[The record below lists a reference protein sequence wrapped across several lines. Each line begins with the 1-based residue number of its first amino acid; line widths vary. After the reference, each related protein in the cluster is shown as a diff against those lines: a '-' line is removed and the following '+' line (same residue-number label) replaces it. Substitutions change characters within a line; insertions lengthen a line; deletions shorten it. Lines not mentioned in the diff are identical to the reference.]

1 MSSLAAVQAD
11 GYYSPP
17 DWTPDGGSKSLRAT
31 VGTKGA
37 KAAVGKKNA
46 KLKPPQKTIRFEMPF
61 DVGCVNCDTTIG
73 KGVRFNATKQS
84 VGKYHSTTVWAFGM
98 KTTCCGTVVEIRT
111 NPQKSDFDLVKGVK
125 KRLGAGACISYGDE
139 PGTLNNSGQIEVQL
153 HTAEK
158 RQALMADGMARL
170 ERTAAAGAERRADHH
185 AAEFFEKNEA
195 DGFDVFSDKVP
206 AGKQSS
212 RAPHDDAIDNS
223 YLLRKQSD
231 LLFKNDYDANR
242 QLRRANRSERKNKL
256 ANEKERD
263 ALGLPSSVELLPVTD
278 GDREAAR
285 QAFSGVTGVTSALA
299 SGASKNLDSVKRKAR
314 DGFDRDRQQNKRAA
328 IRESSIFSGPG
339 VLRGS
344 GYAGTGKT
352 VASSSVSLSQ
362 RTRAQKSDSVS
373 YGVPGMSPVV
383 TRPKS
388 NLFGKTSGEP
398 FCVYSS
404 PRSAAKGRG
413 YVPTKFAA
421 ARAGGLR
428 GVEVRLAVVAASK
441 EQRGGVSKKS
451 NASRAVVLVKR
462 SSAKIGLARYPSVE
476 YG

>member
-1 MSSLAAVQAD
+1 M
-11 GYYSPP
+11 
-17 DWTPDGGSKSLRAT
+17 
-31 VGTKGA
+31 
-37 KAAVGKKNA
+37 
-46 KLKPPQKTIRFEMPF
+46 
-61 DVGCVNCDTTIG
+61 
-73 KGVRFNATKQS
+73 
-84 VGKYHSTTVWAFGM
+84 
-98 KTTCCGTVVEIRT
+98 
-111 NPQKSDFDLVKGVK
+111 
-125 KRLGAGACISYGDE
+125 
-139 PGTLNNSGQIEVQL
+139 
-153 HTAEK
+153 
-158 RQALMADGMARL
+158 
-170 ERTAAAGAERRADHH
+170 
-185 AAEFFEKNEA
+185 
-195 DGFDVFSDKVP
+195 FSDKVP

-383 TRPKS
+383 TLFKNDYDANRQLRRANRSERKNKLANEKERDALGLPSSVELLPVTDGDREAARQAFSGVTGVTSALASGASKNLDSVKRKARDGFDRDRQQNKRAAIRESSIFSGPGVLRGSGYAGTGKTVASSSVSLSQRTRAQKSDSVSYGVPGMSPVVTRPKS

-398 FCVYSS
+398 FGVYSS

-428 GVEVRLAVVAASK
+428 GVEARLAVVAASK

-451 NASRAVVLVKR
+451 NASRAVALVKR